1 MSLRERSNDQVCSR
15 RPLDPTVGSVKFDF
29 IGPLH
34 RAINMIVALTLVPL
48 GGGGVVYF
56 YFIDTTWPRWI
67 TIVPIIVGAAGL
79 YWLWE
84 EHVNLGQQSG
94 D

>member
-1 MSLRERSNDQVCSR
+1 MPNR
-15 RPLDPTVGSVKFDF
+15 RFPPPWSVEDTGATF
-29 IGPLH
+29 IVKDTMGRLH
-34 RAINMIVALTLVPL
+34 RVINLIVALILVAI

-56 YFIDTTWPRWI
+56 YFIDTTWPLWI
-67 TIVPIIVGAAGL
+67 TIVSGIVGASGL

-84 EHVNLGQQSG
+84 EYVNVGQQPR

>member
-1 MSLRERSNDQVCSR
+1 MSS
-15 RPLDPTVGSVKFDF
+15 
-29 IGPLH
+29 LH
-34 RAINMIVALTLVPL
+34 RAINVIVALTLVVL

-67 TIVPIIVGAAGL
+67 TVAASIVGAAGL
-79 YWLWE
+79 YWLWD
-84 EHVNLGQQSG
+84 EHLNVGQHSK